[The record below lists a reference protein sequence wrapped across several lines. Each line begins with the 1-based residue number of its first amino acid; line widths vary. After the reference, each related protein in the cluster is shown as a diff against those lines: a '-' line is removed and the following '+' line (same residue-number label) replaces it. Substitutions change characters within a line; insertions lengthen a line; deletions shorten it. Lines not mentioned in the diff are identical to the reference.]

1 LSQYG
6 HGKGTVHGGCSEY
19 SIIPARYA
27 YILKTD
33 IDDNTACLL
42 EPFGVAHQA
51 MEGLLPENETV
62 LVQGCG
68 PIGLFCIGICK
79 AMGASKIIATDVI
92 DAKLEMAKKMGA
104 DILINSENSD
114 LRTAVLSETNNDGA
128 GRIVEATGFSPLVNS
143 SFSML
148 RKGGRIVLIG
158 LPKAPLHVENVL
170 ADIIFKSLTLTT
182 VHGRKIFHTWEKSEE
197 MLHQKLVDVNIAV
210 THEFPMSQF
219 EKAFEVLFSGEA
231 CKIMIDPHC

>member
-1 LSQYG
+1 
-6 HGKGTVHGGCSEY
+6 VY
-19 SIIPARYA
+19 S
-27 YILKTD
+27 
-33 IDDNTACLL
+33 
-42 EPFGVAHQA
+42 
-51 MEGLLPENETV
+51 
-62 LVQGCG
+62 
-68 PIGLFCIGICK
+68 
-79 AMGASKIIATDVI
+79 IATDVI